1 MKITYDYW
9 FSGMAALVGIVV
21 GEDEITGE
29 CKAYIGVASGIDQE
43 VDAKIVAQRGA
54 KLPLA
59 ILDEI
64 RALLAPPGE
73 KTTTKAEILDA
84 LKAQHEAIDRL
95 FAQLIERDADF
106 RPSKSGQPWEAARKG
121 NAVTQKLGV

>member
-1 MKITYDYW
+1 MKILRDYW
-9 FSGMAALVGIVV
+9 FSGLGPLIGIVAGV
-21 GEDEITGE
+21 DDVTGE
-29 CKAYIGVASGIDQE
+29 GKAYIGVGQGIDQE
-43 VDAKIVAQRGA
+43 ADAKYVAKTGA

-73 KTTTKAEILDA
+73 KTATKAEVLDA

-95 FAQLIERDADF
+95 FAQLIERDNDF

-121 NAVTQKLGV
+121 NAIIQKLSV